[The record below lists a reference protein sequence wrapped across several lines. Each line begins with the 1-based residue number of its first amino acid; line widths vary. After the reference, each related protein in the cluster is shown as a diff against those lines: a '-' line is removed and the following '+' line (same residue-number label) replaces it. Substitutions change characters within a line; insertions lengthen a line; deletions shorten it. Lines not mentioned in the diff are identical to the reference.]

1 MATKKKSGRRKTR
14 PRKKQPDRFLQVLL
28 ASIFLIGFL
37 VASLTLLTLVQRPS
51 LRSERPEDHG
61 PEAKQSVADPGG
73 QQRPLLKAVQ
83 LKLERALW
91 RQGISFTE
99 MDITRQGQVTHYS
112 LPTVF
117 PGKAW
122 YEKLARDLEQE
133 SASLETRLDDTPDY
147 RVEIFFSG
155 KPLFLLSFRQP
166 AKKAVAMRPKA
177 FIAIIV
183 DDLGR
188 DLHALRDL
196 LGIDLDLTVAVMPE
210 EPHTRKTA
218 EMAHRAGREV
228 LVHMPMEPESYPY
241 NNPGPGALL
250 LGQDIE
256 EIKGRV
262 AAMFRKVPHAV
273 GGNNHM
279 GSRFTQYPE
288 GMRAVLE
295 VMKDG
300 GWFFVDSRTSPRSIA
315 YEEARRAGV
324 PAATRDIFLD
334 NNQDVDA
341 IARQLRETV
350 KLARAGRKVIAICH
364 PYPAT
369 VRALQQEALF
379 LRQQDVEVV
388 PVSRLL
394 RK

>member
-1 MATKKKSGRRKTR
+1 
-14 PRKKQPDRFLQVLL
+14 
-28 ASIFLIGFL
+28 
-37 VASLTLLTLVQRPS
+37 
-51 LRSERPEDHG
+51 
-61 PEAKQSVADPGG
+61 
-73 QQRPLLKAVQ
+73 
-83 LKLERALW
+83 
-91 RQGISFTE
+91 
-99 MDITRQGQVTHYS
+99 
-112 LPTVF
+112 
-117 PGKAW
+117 
-122 YEKLARDLEQE
+122 
-133 SASLETRLDDTPDY
+133 
-147 RVEIFFSG
+147 
-155 KPLFLLSFRQP
+155 
-166 AKKAVAMRPKA
+166 
-177 FIAIIV
+177 
-183 DDLGR
+183 
-188 DLHALRDL
+188 
-196 LGIDLDLTVAVMPE
+196 
-210 EPHTRKTA
+210 
-218 EMAHRAGREV
+218 
-228 LVHMPMEPESYPY
+228 
-241 NNPGPGALL
+241 
-250 LGQDIE
+250 
-256 EIKGRV
+256 
-262 AAMFRKVPHAV
+262 
-273 GGNNHM
+273 M